1 MFTITEL
8 KSIIKDALNDYRM
21 AKAMNDENTI
31 QQTINEM
38 ENVYIMVCNRSVPGS
53 DMLRKTILEAR
64 ERG

>member
-53 DMLRKTILEAR
+53 DMLRKTILEAK